1 MLSIFITSWTSKKF
15 FQMSK
20 SQVYAPSIW
29 SALCGLVLLIPC
41 KHKRVLLLL
50 GGIVGTYL
58 SSTRIREHKEV
69 SWRQVGHSP
78 YDFGFR
84 RTSLFPPNNRS
95 HSVTAYHIIL
105 FCLFV
110 CFWEKERDP
119 ECGGAEG
126 DNPKQAP
133 CSVQSLMQG
142 SIPQSWDHDL
152 RQNHELDAYLTEP
165 PGTPDPVLLLSS
177 CCWYLG
183 S

>member
-69 SWRQVGHSP
+69 SWIQVGHSP
-78 YDFGFR
+78 HDFASGHNL
-84 RTSLFPPNNRS
+84 RTVGESPASGSALSMEP
-95 HSVTAYHIIL
+95 AWA
-105 FCLFV
+105 CL
-110 CFWEKERDP
+110 P
-119 ECGGAEG
+119 
-126 DNPKQAP
+126 
-133 CSVQSLMQG
+133 
-142 SIPQSWDHDL
+142 
-152 RQNHELDAYLTEP
+152 
-165 PGTPDPVLLLSS
+165 LLLHTRDLFLSLKSKQTNKTGS
-177 CCWYLG
+177 CG
-183 S
+183 RQ